1 MPGSPTRRQL
11 LRRVPAAAG
20 GALGAAWRARR
31 VRATGGRRERRRGQE
46 RGRGRGFDP
55 ARDAFGFRNWSS
67 AVPTYPGHDH
77 DAVAE
82 AEVRRFVRSGWPDT
96 LRRTLGVALG
106 PDAEALVASIAR
118 QLYVSANR
126 RSASDGHCYGMT
138 YATQA
143 YFERPSTVPL
153 GRSTASEFVHPE
165 TPVGE
170 ERSPVGRDIDV
181 YQNLQLLD
189 PNAWLG
195 RRGLFA
201 PGLID
206 LAASVRNVRAVT
218 ERFGTAGVTL
228 LNTTT
233 LKSHQVLLYDAVRE
247 GDRTRLG
254 VYDPNYAARHYRE
267 EGPRHLEVVHGADGA
282 RMVPYGE
289 YDSFVFNERG
299 RVIAARGRADAVPG
313 FDAGTAAIADW
324 VLRPVVFTVEGES
337 ADVVVLD
344 PEGRRVRREHA
355 TYEDPDRTPVCAM
368 RYRYGGAPGDYRVAV
383 LGRDGGE
390 YTLRVDAA
398 TPSGGL
404 LRTAA
409 SDVVAPGEAHLYRAQ
424 VPRSTAGQGSLRRVR
439 PGVGVPSSLL
449 VAGSLVGAGAVAAA
463 RRRSRPS
470 ESSVV
475 GEDAADGA
483 GAGSD
488 RPDRGRHGDAC
499 ASRPRERS

>member
-1 MPGSPTRRQL
+1 MAF
-11 LRRVPAAAG
+11 AA
-20 GALGAAWRARR
+20 
-31 VRATGGRRERRRGQE
+31 
-46 RGRGRGFDP
+46 
-55 ARDAFGFRNWSS
+55 
-67 AVPTYPGHDH
+67 
-77 DAVAE
+77 
-82 AEVRRFVRSGWPDT
+82 
-96 LRRTLGVALG
+96 
-106 PDAEALVASIAR
+106 
-118 QLYVSANR
+118 
-126 RSASDGHCYGMT
+126 
-138 YATQA
+138 QA

-153 GRSTASEFVHPE
+153 GRSTASEFAHPGASLE
-165 TPVGE
+165 GGDGGEGDANGPVGT
-170 ERSPVGRDIDV
+170 DIDV

-201 PGLID
+201 PGQID
-206 LAASVRNVRAVT
+206 LAASVRNVRAVI
-218 ERFGTAGVTL
+218 ERFGTAGVTV

-233 LKSHQVLLYDAVRE
+233 LKSHQVLLYDAARE
-247 GDRTRLG
+247 GDRTRLA

-289 YDSFVFNERG
+289 YDSFVFNERD

-313 FDAGTAAIADW
+313 FDAGTEAIADW

-337 ADVVVLD
+337 AEVVVLD

-368 RYRYGGAPGDYRVAV
+368 RYRYGGAPGEYRVAV

-409 SDVVAPGEAHLYRAQ
+409 SGAVAPGRTHHYRAA
-424 VPRSTAGQGSLRRVR
+424 VPASPDESGSLRRVR
-439 PGVGVPSSLL
+439 PGEGVPSSLL
-449 VAGSLVGAGAVAAA
+449 AVGGAVAGAGVGAA
-463 RRRSRPS
+463 AMRYRSRSSGPS
-470 ESSVV
+470 TAAQGGGGGTAPGDE
-475 GEDAADGA
+475 AADVDDSGP
-483 GAGSD
+483 GRGD
-488 RPDRGRHGDAC
+488 DPDG
-499 ASRPRERS
+499 